1 MLLKIILIIVLFI
14 LAFCNVTYVNKKTQK
29 EWDSQDH
36 PILRIGAVS
45 LLAVIL
51 YPLIFN
57 WQLLATGI

>member
-1 MLLKIILIIVLFI
+1 MFLKIILIVVLFT

-36 PILRIGAVS
+36 PILRMGATL
-45 LLAVIL
+45 LLAVII

-57 WQLLATGI
+57 

>member
-1 MLLKIILIIVLFI
+1 MLLKIILIIILFI

-36 PILRIGAVS
+36 PILRLGAVC
-45 LLAVIL
+45 LLAVII

-57 WQLLATGI
+57 

>member
-1 MLLKIILIIVLFI
+1 MLLKITLIVILFI

-36 PILRIGAVS
+36 PILRIGAVF
-45 LLAVIL
+45 LLAIII

-57 WQLLATGI
+57 